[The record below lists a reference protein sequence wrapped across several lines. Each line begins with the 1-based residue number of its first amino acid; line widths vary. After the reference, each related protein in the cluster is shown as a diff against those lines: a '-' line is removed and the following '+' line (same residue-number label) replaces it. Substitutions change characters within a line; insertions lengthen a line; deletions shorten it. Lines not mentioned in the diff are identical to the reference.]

1 VHRLVIALTTLLTLT
16 GATVV
21 AGYLLI
27 FAAAPDRAARAVPAD
42 AAVYATLYLQPSAG
56 QRMNLGALL
65 GTVPGFA
72 DQASLDQKIHEVAQ
86 RLLGQSGINYEVNVR
101 HWLGDQLSFAFTP
114 DGSDP
119 AAGRAIVLLAVRDR
133 ALADAALA
141 RIVADRDLAVS
152 AEDHGGVTV
161 QVGDGFAYALLD
173 DLLIYGN
180 DAAAVESAL
189 DADAGRID
197 ALAASADFVAAMRRV
212 PADHL
217 ASAYVDLGRV
227 AGAVDAEAQVG
238 GYSTASVALVVEPK
252 GLRLVGT
259 APFDPAGTDED
270 GRAAFA
276 LASEP
281 SSLASWMPADT
292 QVELVVFGM
301 AQSMAG
307 IEAGMAR
314 TPQLS
319 DAADALSQLR
329 AVAAVYLG
337 IDVDADLLPLFDREA
352 ALAVTDLTAQ
362 PGGQLLLRPGDPAAA
377 QASLARIED
386 ALRTRG
392 GAEIGSEERSGST
405 ITTVSLPQVGSLAY
419 AISDGVIVV
428 GLDADR
434 VAAALD
440 AHGADSTLAHEARYQ
455 DAWLLAGARGGN
467 ELYVDVADIVDAAGD
482 GLGVAGDERDILLR
496 VGALGMT
503 APATAGASEF
513 HAVLTT
519 R

>member
-42 AAVYATLYLQPSAG
+42 AAVYATVYLQPSAG

-65 GTVPGFA
+65 GSVPGFA
-72 DQASLDQKIHEVAQ
+72 DQASLDDKIHEIAQ
-86 RLLGQSGINYEVNVR
+86 RLLGQSGIDYRADVR
-101 HWLGDQLSFAFTP
+101 PWLGDQLSFAFTP

-119 AAGRAIVLLAVRDR
+119 ASGRAIVLLAVRDR
-133 ALADAALA
+133 AQADAAMA
-141 RIVADRDLAVS
+141 RIVADRDLAIT
-152 AEDHGGVTV
+152 AEDHAGVTV

-173 DLLIYGN
+173 DLLVYGD
-180 DAAAVESAL
+180 DAAAVEAAL

-197 ALAASADFVAAMRRV
+197 ALAGRPDFVAAMGRV

-217 ASAYVDLGRV
+217 ASAYVDLLRV
-227 AGAVDAEAQVG
+227 AGAVDPEVQVG
-238 GYSTASVALVVEPK
+238 GYSTASVALVVEQN
-252 GLRLVGT
+252 GLRLAGT
-259 APFDPAGTDED
+259 APFDPAATDDD

-292 QVELVVFGM
+292 QLEVVIFGM
-301 AQSMAG
+301 AQSLAG

-337 IDVDADLLPLFDREA
+337 IDVDADLLPLFDRES
-352 ALAVTDLTAQ
+352 ALALANLTAQ
-362 PGGQLLLRPGDPAAA
+362 PGGQLLLHPSDPEAAE
-377 QASLARIED
+377 ASLARIED

-392 GAEIGSEERSGST
+392 GADVTSEERSGST
-405 ITTVSLPQVGSLAY
+405 ITTVSVPQIGSLAY
-419 AISDGVIVV
+419 AVSDGVIVV
-428 GLDADR
+428 ALDADH

-440 AHGADSTLAHEARYQ
+440 AHATERTLAAEARYH
-455 DAWLLAGARGGN
+455 DAWRLAGAQGGN

-482 GLGVAGDERDILLR
+482 GLGVDGDERDILLR
-496 VGALGMT
+496 VGALGIT
-503 APATAGASEF
+503 VPATTRESEF
-513 HAVLTT
+513 RAVLTT